1 MATANSILKLFNN
14 HLIEFISDVISIFPK
29 NLDLKTGL
37 TFVEGIKK
45 VNPKKLIQVWKINV
59 VDIYKTQIAKNNFD
73 FFLNKDYK
81 NDLPIDH
88 DNKLIAIIED
98 IKSLLKNTS
107 KANQTKAMKYVQNL
121 SKMSNLYFLQ

>member
-14 HLIEFISDVISIFPK
+14 HLIDFINDVISIFPN
-29 NLDLKTGL
+29 NLDLRTGL

-45 VNPKKLIQVWKINV
+45 VNPKKLIQVWKISIMDV
-59 VDIYKTQIAKNNFD
+59 YKEQIENYNYD

-81 NDLPIDH
+81 EDLPVDH
-88 DNKLIAIIED
+88 DNKLVDIIED
-98 IKSLLKNTS
+98 IKTLLKNTS

>member
-14 HLIEFISDVISIFPK
+14 HLIDFINDVISIFPN
-29 NLDLKTGL
+29 NLDLRTGL

-45 VNPKKLIQVWKINV
+45 VNPKKLIQVWKISIM
-59 VDIYKTQIAKNNFD
+59 DFYKEQIENNNYD

-81 NDLPIDH
+81 EDLPVDH
-88 DNKLIAIIED
+88 DNKLVDIIED
-98 IKSLLKNTS
+98 IKTLLKNTS

>member
-73 FFLNKDYK
+73 FFF
-81 NDLPIDH
+81 
-88 DNKLIAIIED
+88 E
-98 IKSLLKNTS
+98 
-107 KANQTKAMKYVQNL
+107 
-121 SKMSNLYFLQ
+121 

>member
-14 HLIEFISDVISIFPK
+14 HLIEFINDVISIFPK

-59 VDIYKTQIAKNNFD
+59 VDVYKNQIAKNNFD

-107 KANQTKAMKYVQNL
+107 KENQTKAMKYVQNL

>member
-14 HLIEFISDVISIFPK
+14 HLIEFISDVISIFPN

-37 TFVEGIKK
+37 TFIEGIKK
-45 VNPKKLIQVWKINV
+45 VNPRKLIEIWKLNI
-59 VDIYKTQIAKNNFD
+59 VDIYQEQIEKNNFA
-73 FFLNKDYK
+73 FFLDKNYE

-88 DNKLIAIIED
+88 DNKLVSIIED

-107 KANQTKAMKYVQNL
+107 KENKNKSMKYVQNL